1 VSQVQ
6 PTILI
11 VSDENAQPVAWLSAW
26 LARQAWPVRW
36 HLDVGAALRGVMRDR
51 PRLVIVDVGEP
62 LDLTPRVELIAQV
75 HRRRPETALAAA
87 AARAV
92 PSVERAVRAAGA
104 DLYLVDPADLRALD
118 GIVNAVPATVGSSGE
133 RSPPEVSVRVRHR
146 RTRGAHR
153 IRGRPPPQPLA
164 LPANPLSEPIDIELR
179 EPRETEKDTS

>member
-1 VSQVQ
+1 MSQVQ
-6 PTILI
+6 PTIFI

-36 HLDVGAALRGVMRDR
+36 HLDVGAALRGVMRER

-92 PSVERAVRAAGA
+92 SSCCAAT
-104 DLYLVDPADLRALD
+104 L
-118 GIVNAVPATVGSSGE
+118 E
-133 RSPPEVSVRVRHR
+133 RSR
-146 RTRGAHR
+146 
-153 IRGRPPPQPLA
+153 
-164 LPANPLSEPIDIELR
+164 
-179 EPRETEKDTS
+179 